1 MKELLNLGYATYVIV
16 STNSSSEEIPGCRLP
31 ECYKV
36 LMSERPYVLFVIEL
50 IWYIMKLV
58 FRIFPLYIIGKM
70 VVKQY

>member
-1 MKELLNLGYATYVIV
+1 MTKLLKLGYATYVIV

-31 ECYKV
+31 KCYKV
-36 LMSERPYVLFVIEL
+36 LMSERPYVLIEL
-50 IWYIMKLV
+50 IGYIMKLV